1 MAQEGPKHLTS
12 NPLYSLLMEEK
23 IKEFN
28 IQKAK
33 GGDLDFTGASFRGLD
48 LREMDAEGVNFTNG
62 YFRGA
67 DIRGIDFRKSKL
79 EGASLAD
86 AKISGCFFPKEL
98 TAAEIRLSHE
108 KGTRMRYR

>member
-1 MAQEGPKHLTS
+1 MSQEAPKQIST
-12 NPLYSLLMEEK
+12 NPLYVLLQEEK

-33 GGDLDFTGASFRGLD
+33 GGDLDFTGGSFRGLD
-48 LREMDAEGVNFTNG
+48 LREMDADGLNLTDA

-67 DIRGIDFRKSKL
+67 DIRGIDFRKAKL

-86 AKISGCFFPKEL
+86 SKISGCFFPKEL